1 MLTLVVLITVFVGV
15 ATLVGAVAILFRGDA
30 NPEIEGR
37 LEILTGKGKANGKA
51 EGGKGEQQGGITRLS
66 DGNDGALEEFISR
79 HFNLRLFLDQAA
91 METSVSNFIMLTAGL
106 AGAGAVVPFLLGLPF
121 YIGPVLAVILGIVPL
136 GYVWFKRGK
145 RLAKFGNQL
154 PDALELIA
162 RALRAGHSL
171 GAGFHLVSEEMLDPI
186 GGEFRKVFESQNL
199 GVPLEEAIVDMTE
212 RVPNLDLKFFG
223 TAVILQRQTG
233 GDLAEILDKIGR
245 LVRQRMEL
253 FGQIQALTG
262 EGRIS
267 GIVLLGMPPA
277 LFIVMWYLNPTYVMT
292 LFTDPLGQKM
302 LAGAIVMQLIGAWVI
317 QKIID
322 IKV

>member
-30 NPEIEGR
+30 NPEIESR
-37 LEILTGKGKANGKA
+37 LEILTGKGKA
-51 EGGKGEQQGGITRLS
+51 EGGKGEQQNNGITRLS

-91 METSVSNFIMLTAGL
+91 METSVSNFIMLTAGV

-121 YIGPVLAVILGIVPL
+121 YIGPLLAVILGVGPL

-277 LFIVMWYLNPTYVMT
+277 LFAVMWYLNPTYVMT

>member
-15 ATLVGAVAILFRGDA
+15 ATLVGAVAILFRGDS
-30 NPEIEGR
+30 NPEIESR
-37 LEILTGKGKANGKA
+37 LEILTGKGKGNS

>member
-30 NPEIEGR
+30 NPEIESR
-37 LEILTGKGKANGKA
+37 LELLTGKGKGKG

-66 DGNDGALEEFISR
+66 DGNDGALEEFIAR

-91 METSVSNFIMLTAGL
+91 METSVSNFILLTAGL

-121 YIGPVLAVILGIVPL
+121 YIGPILAAILGVMPF
-136 GYVWFKRGK
+136 GYIWFQRNK
-145 RLAKFGNQL
+145 RLARFGNQL

-186 GGEFRKVFESQNL
+186 GSEFRKVFESQNL

-277 LFIVMWYLNPTYVMT
+277 LFLVMWYLNPTYVMT

>member
-30 NPEIEGR
+30 NPEIESR
-37 LEILTGKGKANGKA
+37 LEILTGKGKA
-51 EGGKGEQQGGITRLS
+51 EGGKGEQQNNGITRLS

-121 YIGPVLAVILGIVPL
+121 YIGPLLAVILGVGPL

-277 LFIVMWYLNPTYVMT
+277 LFAVMWYLNPTYVMT

>member
-1 MLTLVVLITVFVGV
+1 MLTLVILITVFVGV
-15 ATLVGAVAILFRGDA
+15 ATLVGAVAILFRGDS

-37 LEILTGKGKANGKA
+37 LEILTGKGKA
-51 EGGKGEQQGGITRLS
+51 EQGKGEQQGGILS
-66 DGNDGALEEFISR
+66 RPDEDGGAIEDFISQY
-79 HFNLRLFLDQAA
+79 FNLRLFLDQAA
-91 METSVSNFIMLTAGL
+91 MDTSVANFITLTAAL
-106 AGAGAVVPFLLGLPF
+106 AGGAAVIPFLLGLPF
-121 YIGPVLAVILGIVPL
+121 YVGPILAILFGLGPL
-136 GYVWFKRGK
+136 GYIWYKRSK
-145 RLAKFGNQL
+145 RLAKFGQQL

-199 GVPLEEAIVDMTE
+199 GVPLEEAIIDMTD

-277 LFIVMWYLNPTYVMT
+277 LFAVMWYLNPGYVMT

-302 LAGAIVMQLIGAWVI
+302 LAGAVVMQLIGAWVI
-317 QKIID
+317 KKIID

>member
-15 ATLVGAVAILFRGDA
+15 ATSVGAIALFLRGDA

-37 LEILTGKGKANGKA
+37 LEILTGKGRA
-51 EGGKGEQQGGITRLS
+51 EPGKGEQQGGILS
-66 DGNDGALEEFISR
+66 RPEEDGGAIEDFIAQY
-79 HFNLRLFLDQAA
+79 FNLRLFLDQAA
-91 METSVSNFIMLTAGL
+91 MDTSVANFLTLTAAL
-106 AGAGAVVPFLLGLPF
+106 AGGAAVIPFLLGLPF
-121 YIGPVLAVILGIVPL
+121 YVGPLLAILFGLGPL
-136 GYVWFKRGK
+136 GYVWYKRGK
-145 RLAKFGNQL
+145 RLAKFGQQL

-199 GVPLEEAIVDMTE
+199 GVPLEEAILIMTD

-277 LFIVMWYLNPTYVMT
+277 LFAVMWYLNPGYVMT

-302 LAGAIVMQLIGAWVI
+302 LAGAVVMQLIGAWVI
-317 QKIID
+317 KKIID

>member
-30 NPEIEGR
+30 NPEIESR
-37 LEILTGKGKANGKA
+37 LEILTGKGKAEAGN
-51 EGGKGEQQGGITRLS
+51 GEQQSGGITRLA
-66 DGNDGALEEFISR
+66 DGHDGALEEFISR

-91 METSVSNFIMLTAGL
+91 METSVSKFILLTAGL

-121 YIGPVLAVILGIVPL
+121 YIGPGLAVILGIIPI

-199 GVPLEEAIVDMTE
+199 GVPLEEAITDMTE

-277 LFIVMWYLNPTYVMT
+277 LFAVMWYLNPTYVMT

>member
-1 MLTLVVLITVFVGV
+1 MLILIILITVFVGV
-15 ATLVGAVAILFRGDA
+15 ATLIGAVAFIFQSDS
-30 NPEIEGR
+30 NTEIESR
-37 LEILTGKGKANGKA
+37 LEILTGKAKAAQKGDEKNQLLSDFNQ
-51 EGGKGEQQGGITRLS
+51 EGGAI
-66 DGNDGALEEFISR
+66 DEFVAR
-79 HFNLRLFLDQAA
+79 YFNLRLYLDQAA
-91 METSVSNFIMLTAGL
+91 METSVTKFVTISAILAGL
-106 AGAGAVVPFLLGLPF
+106 GFVIPILLNLPF
-121 YIGPVLAVILGIVPL
+121 YIGPIVGIMLGVMPITFA
-136 GYVWFKRGK
+136 WFKRGQ
-145 RLAKFGNQL
+145 RLSKFGKQL

-186 GGEFRKVFESQNL
+186 GSEFRKVFESQNL
-199 GVPLEEAIVDMTE
+199 GIPLEEAITDMTE

-253 FGQIQALTG
+253 YGQIQALTG

-267 GIVLLGMPPA
+267 GVVLLGLPPA
-277 LFIVMWYLNPTYVMT
+277 LFIVMWRLNPEYVMT
-292 LFTDPLGQKM
+292 LFTDPLGNKM

-317 QKIID
+317 HKIID

>member
-1 MLTLVVLITVFVGV
+1 MLPLVILITVFVGV
-15 ATLVGAVAILFRGDA
+15 ATLVGAVALLFRGEA
-30 NPEIEGR
+30 NPTLESR
-37 LEILTGKGKANGKA
+37 LEVLTGNGPAKP
-51 EGGKGEQQGGITRLS
+51 GKGESQQGILS
-66 DGNDGALEEFISR
+66 RDFEGEGGAIEEFVLR
-79 HFNLRLFLDQAA
+79 YFNLRLYLDQAA
-91 METSVSNFIMLTAGL
+91 LDTSVANFITLTAGL
-106 AGAGAVVPFLLGLPF
+106 AAGGALVPTLLGLPF
-121 YIGPVLAVILGIVPL
+121 YVGPVVGIMLALLPF
-136 GYVWFKRGK
+136 GYVMFKRRK
-145 RLAKFGNQL
+145 RLDKFGKQL

-186 GGEFRKVFESQNL
+186 GSEFRKVFESQNL
-199 GVPLEEAIVDMTE
+199 GVPLEEAITDMTE

-253 FGQIQALTG
+253 YGQIQALTG

-277 LFIVMWYLNPTYVMT
+277 LFAVMWYLNPGYVMS
-292 LFTDPLGQKM
+292 LFTDPLGNQM

-317 QKIID
+317 KKIID

>member
-30 NPEIEGR
+30 NPEIESR
-37 LEILTGKGKANGKA
+37 LEILTGKGKANG
-51 EGGKGEQQGGITRLS
+51 EGGKGEQKGGITRLS
-66 DGNDGALEEFISR
+66 DGNDGALEEFIAR
-79 HFNLRLFLDQAA
+79 YFNLRLFLDQAA
-91 METSVSNFIMLTAGL
+91 METSVSNFILLTAGL

-121 YIGPVLAVILGIVPL
+121 YIGPILAVILGIMPF
-136 GYVWFKRGK
+136 GYIWFQRNK

-186 GGEFRKVFESQNL
+186 GSEFRKVFESQNL

>member
-30 NPEIEGR
+30 NPEIESR
-37 LEILTGKGKANGKA
+37 LEILTGKGKA
-51 EGGKGEQQGGITRLS
+51 EGGNGEQQSGSITRLA
-66 DGNDGALEEFISR
+66 DGHDGALEEFISR

-91 METSVSNFIMLTAGL
+91 METSVSKFIMLTAGL

-121 YIGPVLAVILGIVPL
+121 YIGPALAVILGIIPL

-145 RLAKFGNQL
+145 RLARFGNQL

-199 GVPLEEAIVDMTE
+199 GVPLEEAITDMTE

-277 LFIVMWYLNPTYVMT
+277 LFAVMWYLNPTYVMT

>member
-15 ATLVGAVAILFRGDA
+15 ATLVGAVAILFRGDS
-30 NPEIEGR
+30 NPEIESR
-37 LEILTGKGKANGKA
+37 LEILTGKGKGNS

-121 YIGPVLAVILGIVPL
+121 YIGPILAVILGIVPL

>member
-15 ATLVGAVAILFRGDA
+15 ATLVGAVAILFRGDS
-30 NPEIEGR
+30 NPDIENR
-37 LEILTGKGKANGKA
+37 LEILTGKSKN
-51 EGGKGEQQGGITRLS
+51 EPGKGEQQGGILS
-66 DGNDGALEEFISR
+66 RNVDADSGALEEYIAR
-79 HFNLRLFLDQAA
+79 YINLRLLLDQAA
-91 METSVSNFIMLTAGL
+91 MDTSVSNFIMLTAGL
-106 AGAGAVVPFLLGLPF
+106 AGGAAVIPFLLGMPF
-121 YIGPVLAVILGIVPL
+121 YVGPVLAVICAAIPFL
-136 GYVWFKRGK
+136 YVWWVRNK
-145 RLAKFGNQL
+145 RLNKFGQQL

-199 GVPLEEAIVDMTE
+199 GVPLEEAILDMTD

-277 LFIVMWYLNPTYVMT
+277 LFAVMWYLNANYVMT

>member
-1 MLTLVVLITVFVGV
+1 MLTLIVLITVFVGV

-30 NPEIEGR
+30 NPEIESR
-37 LEILTGKGKANGKA
+37 LEILTGKGKAEAGKA
-51 EGGKGEQQGGITRLS
+51 EQQGGILS
-66 DGNDGALEEFISR
+66 RPDEEGGALEDFIGR

-91 METSVSNFIMLTAGL
+91 METSVANFLLLTAAL
-106 AGAGAVVPFLLGLPF
+106 AGGAAVIPFLLGLPF
-121 YIGPVLAVILGIVPL
+121 YVGPALAILCGTLPL
-136 GYVWFKRGK
+136 GYIWFKRGQ
-145 RLAKFGNQL
+145 RLAKFGKQL

-199 GVPLEEAIVDMTE
+199 GVPLEEAILIMTE

-233 GDLAEILDKIGR
+233 GDLAEILDKIGH
-245 LVRQRMEL
+245 LVRERMEL

-277 LFIVMWYLNPTYVMT
+277 LFAVMWYLNSGYVMT

-302 LAGAIVMQLIGAWVI
+302 LAGAVVMQLIGAWVI
-317 QKIID
+317 KKIID

>member
-15 ATLVGAVAILFRGDA
+15 ATLVGAVAILFRGEA
-30 NPEIEGR
+30 NPEIESR
-37 LEILTGKGKANGKA
+37 LEVLTGKGKA
-51 EGGKGEQQGGITRLS
+51 EGGKGEQQGGGITRLS
-66 DGNDGALEEFISR
+66 DGQDGALEEFISR

-91 METSVSNFIMLTAGL
+91 METSVSNFILLTAGL
-106 AGAGAVVPFLLGLPF
+106 AGGGAVVPFLLGLPF
-121 YIGPVLAVILGIVPL
+121 YVGPLLAVVLGVGPL

-199 GVPLEEAIVDMTE
+199 GVPLEEAIIDMTD

-277 LFIVMWYLNPTYVMT
+277 LFAVMWYLNPTYVMT

>member
-1 MLTLVVLITVFVGV
+1 MLTLVVMITVFVGV
-15 ATLVGAVAILFRGDA
+15 ATLVGAVAIMFRGDA
-30 NPEIEGR
+30 SPEIESR
-37 LEILTGKGKANGKA
+37 LEILTGKGKTDD
-51 EGGKGEQQGGITRLS
+51 GKGEQQAGILS
-66 DGNDGALEEFISR
+66 RNTDADGALEDFIAQ
-79 HFNLRLFLDQAA
+79 HINLRLYLDQAA
-91 METSVSNFIMLTAGL
+91 METSVSNFILLTAGL
-106 AGAGAVVPFLLGLPF
+106 AGGAAVIPFLLGLPF
-121 YIGPVLAVILGIVPL
+121 YVGPVLAIICATLPFI
-136 GYVWFKRGK
+136 YVWFVRGK
-145 RLAKFGNQL
+145 RLTKFGNQL

-199 GVPLEEAIVDMTE
+199 GVPLEEAITDMTE

-267 GIVLLGMPPA
+267 GIVLLAMPPV
-277 LFIVMWYLNPTYVMT
+277 LFGVMWYLNANYVMT

>member
-1 MLTLVVLITVFVGV
+1 MITLIILVTVFVGV
-15 ATLVGAVAILFRGDA
+15 ATLIGAVALIFRGDA
-30 NPEIEGR
+30 NPELENR
-37 LEILTGKGKANGKA
+37 LEVLTGNGNPKGSGQEK
-51 EGGKGEQQGGITRLS
+51 QGGILS
-66 DGNDGALEEFISR
+66 RDLDEANNPDEEFVGR
-79 HFNLRLFLDQAA
+79 YFNLRLFLDQAD
-91 METSVSNFIMLTAGL
+91 MEVPVSNFVTMSLLIG
-106 AGAGAVVPFLLGLPF
+106 GAGFIIPFLLGLPF
-121 YIGPVLAVILGIVPL
+121 YIGPVVGLVLGSLPIT
-136 GYVWFKRGK
+136 YVWFKRGQ
-145 RLAKFGNQL
+145 RLSKFGKQL
-154 PDALELIA
+154 PDALELVA

-199 GVPLEEAIVDMTE
+199 GVTLEEAITDMTE
-212 RVPNLDLKFFG
+212 RVPNLDLKFFA

-267 GIVLLGMPPA
+267 GIVLLGLPPA
-277 LFIVMWYLNPTYVMT
+277 LFVVMWRLNAEYVMT
-292 LFTDPLGQKM
+292 LFTDPLGNKM
-302 LAGAIVMQLIGAWVI
+302 LAGAIVMQLLGAYCI
-317 QKIID
+317 HKIID